1 MSKDILNREDIE
13 LLVNAFYDKVKQDPL
28 LAPVFSHVDWPN
40 HLPNMYNFWSS
51 MLFGD
56 QTYNGNP
63 FQKHIH
69 LKIDV
74 SHFNR
79 WLELFNSTVE
89 NHFVGMKAD
98 EVKSRAQSIAG
109 VWQHKLGVLK

>member
-13 LLVNAFYDKVKQDPL
+13 LLVNSFYDKVKQDSL

-40 HLPNMYNFWSS
+40 HLPIMYNFWSS

-79 WLELFNSTVE
+79 WFELFKNTVE
-89 NHFVGMKAD
+89 DHFVGMKAD

-109 VWQHKLGVLK
+109 VWQHKLGVLN

>member
-13 LLVNAFYDKVKQDPL
+13 LLVNSFYDKVKQDSL

-40 HLPNMYNFWSS
+40 HLPIMYNFWSS